1 MLCAC
6 SGEQF
11 KFDEPPQS
19 PESLATRDFS
29 ASGLSSRTT
38 GDWESKLEDFQVDE
52 AESTLKEALSLNYE
66 EARALLG
73 RLEYQRG
80 NFDAALQVFQ
90 GIDIKGLAPKMINAI
105 VERIQYRKPRSKG
118 EIVPPSVMSMHS
130 VSLLVE
136 AILLKAKSL
145 EELSQYREAAKEC
158 GIILDI
164 LESALPNGIPEGIG
178 EDCKLEE
185 MFHKALELL
194 PALWTNAGLLD
205 EAIASYRRVLI
216 RPWNLNPQKL
226 AGVQKELASILLY
239 SAVEATLPPQL
250 QLWGLASPQ
259 SNIEEAILLLLVLM
273 SKVARGEIKWD
284 GEIMD
289 HLTYALS
296 IVGQFELL
304 AEHVEQALPGIYNR
318 AERWYLLALCYTA
331 AGQNEAALNLL
342 KKVSGCSESKN
353 KPHIPSFLLGA
364 KLCSQDPMHAHEGI
378 SFARKVLDLADNHNQ
393 HFIGQVHKFLGVCHG
408 NAARISLSDSERVL
422 LHRESLNSLNNA
434 ALNRKED
441 PEVMY
446 SLGLENMLQRN
457 LGVAFENAIV
467 CTEMMAGNS
476 VKGWKLLALVV
487 SAEQRFKDAQ
497 TVVEFALDEAGRI
510 DQFELLR
517 LKAIL
522 QIAQEQP
529 KQAIET
535 YRILLSLIQ
544 AQRDNQAKNP
554 EQSHI
559 FKSEVLA
566 ERNLEL
572 AAWQDLAHIYTKI
585 GSWSD
590 AKICVDKAK
599 FMEFHS
605 PRSWHVT
612 GMLFEAQSLHK
623 EALVSFSIAL
633 SVEPDYVPS
642 IVATAEVLMKLGTQS
657 FSIARSFLMHALRL
671 DPTNHEAWL
680 NLGLISKMEGSLKQA
695 AEFFQAAHE
704 LQLSAPIQS
713 FL

>member
-11 KFDEPPQS
+11 KFDEPQQS

-29 ASGLSSRTT
+29 ASGLSSRTV
-38 GDWESKLEDFQVDE
+38 GDWESKLEDIHVDE

-80 NFDAALQVFQ
+80 NLDAALQVFQ
-90 GIDIKGLAPKMINAI
+90 GIDIKALTPKMIKAI
-105 VERIQYRKPRSKG
+105 VERIHYRKSRSKG

-130 VSLLVE
+130 VSLFVE
-136 AILLKAKSL
+136 AILLKANSL
-145 EELSQYREAAKEC
+145 EELGHHREAAKEC
-158 GIILDI
+158 RIILNI
-164 LESALPNGIPEGIG
+164 VESALPNGMPKGIG

-194 PALWTNAGLLD
+194 PALWSKAGLLD
-205 EAIASYRRVLI
+205 EAIASYRRALV
-216 RPWNLNPQKL
+216 RPCNLDPHNL
-226 AGVQKELASILLY
+226 AGVQKELASMLLY
-239 SAVEATLPPQL
+239 SAVEARHPPP
-250 QLWGLASPQ
+250 ASPQ

-273 SKVARGEIKWD
+273 SKVACGEIKWD
-284 GEIMD
+284 EEIMD

-296 IVGQFELL
+296 IVGQFD
-304 AEHVEQALPGIYNR
+304 
-318 AERWYLLALCYTA
+318 A

-342 KKVSGCSESKN
+342 KKVSGYSESKN

-364 KLCSQDPMHAHEGI
+364 KLCSQDPTHAQEGI
-378 SFARKVLDLADNHNQ
+378 NFALKVLDLADHQNQ
-393 HFIGQVHKFLGVCHG
+393 HFIGQTHKFLGICYG
-408 NAARISLSDSERVL
+408 NAARVSLSDSERFL
-422 LHRESLNSLNNA
+422 LHTESMNSLNNA
-434 ALNRKED
+434 ALNRNED

-446 SLGLENMLQRN
+446 SLGLENMVQRN
-457 LGVAFENAIV
+457 LGAAFDNAIV
-467 CTEMMAGNS
+467 CSEMIAGNT

-487 SAEQRFKDAQ
+487 SAEQRFRDAQ
-497 TVVEFALDEAGRI
+497 TVVEFALDVAGRI
-510 DQFELLR
+510 EKLELLR
-517 LKAIL
+517 LKAFL

-544 AQRDNQAKNP
+544 AQRDIQAKNP
-554 EQSHI
+554 EQTHI

-572 AAWQDLAHIYTKI
+572 AAWQDLADIYTKN
-585 GSWSD
+585 GSWGD

-599 FMEFHS
+599 LIEFHS
-605 PRSWHVT
+605 PRSWHSK
-612 GMLFEAQSLHK
+612 GMVFECQSLHK
-623 EALVSFSIAL
+623 EALVSFSVSL

-657 FSIARSFLMHALRL
+657 FPIARSFLMHALRL

-695 AEFFQAAHE
+695 AEFFQAAYE
-704 LQLSAPIQS
+704 LKLSAPILS
-713 FL
+713 AM

>member
-11 KFDEPPQS
+11 KFDEPQQS

-29 ASGLSSRTT
+29 ASGLSSRTV
-38 GDWESKLEDFQVDE
+38 GDWESKLEDIHVDE

-80 NFDAALQVFQ
+80 NLDAALQS
-90 GIDIKGLAPKMINAI
+90 
-105 VERIQYRKPRSKG
+105 RSKG

-130 VSLLVE
+130 VSLFVE
-136 AILLKAKSL
+136 AILLKANSL
-145 EELSQYREAAKEC
+145 EELGHHREAAKEC
-158 GIILDI
+158 RIILNI
-164 LESALPNGIPEGIG
+164 VESALPNGMPKGIG

-194 PALWTNAGLLD
+194 PALWSKAGLLD
-205 EAIASYRRVLI
+205 EAIASYRRALV
-216 RPWNLNPQKL
+216 RPCNLDPHNL
-226 AGVQKELASILLY
+226 AGVQKELASMLLY
-239 SAVEATLPPQL
+239 SAVEARHPPP
-250 QLWGLASPQ
+250 ASPQ

-273 SKVARGEIKWD
+273 SKVACGEIKWD
-284 GEIMD
+284 EEIMD

-304 AEHVEQALPGIYNR
+304 AEHVEQAFPGVYTR
-318 AERWYLLALCYTA
+318 AERWYLLALCYSS

-342 KKVSGCSESKN
+342 KKVSGYSESKN

-364 KLCSQDPMHAHEGI
+364 KLCSQDPTHAQEGI
-378 SFARKVLDLADNHNQ
+378 NFALKVLDLADHQNQ
-393 HFIGQVHKFLGVCHG
+393 HFIGQTHKFLGICYG
-408 NAARISLSDSERVL
+408 NAARVSLSDSERFL
-422 LHRESLNSLNNA
+422 LHTESMNSLNNA
-434 ALNRKED
+434 ALNRNED

-446 SLGLENMLQRN
+446 SLGLENMVQRN
-457 LGVAFENAIV
+457 LGAAFDNAIV
-467 CTEMMAGNS
+467 CSEMIAGNT

-487 SAEQRFKDAQ
+487 SAEQRNS
-497 TVVEFALDEAGRI
+497 
-510 DQFELLR
+510 
-517 LKAIL
+517 
-522 QIAQEQP
+522 P

-544 AQRDNQAKNP
+544 AQRDIQAKNP
-554 EQSHI
+554 EQTHI

-572 AAWQDLAHIYTKI
+572 AAWQDLADIYTKN
-585 GSWSD
+585 GSWGD

-599 FMEFHS
+599 LIEFHS
-605 PRSWHVT
+605 PRSWHSK
-612 GMLFEAQSLHK
+612 GMVFECQSLHK
-623 EALVSFSIAL
+623 EALVSFSVSL

-657 FSIARSFLMHALRL
+657 FPIARSFLMHALRL

-695 AEFFQAAHE
+695 VEFFQAAYE
-704 LQLSAPIQS
+704 LKGCQEALSCGLVVFCQLLCEALAVQT
-713 FL
+713 LWRQVVVGAGG

>member
-1 MLCAC
+1 M
-6 SGEQF
+6 
-11 KFDEPPQS
+11 
-19 PESLATRDFS
+19 
-29 ASGLSSRTT
+29 
-38 GDWESKLEDFQVDE
+38 
-52 AESTLKEALSLNYE
+52 
-66 EARALLG
+66 
-73 RLEYQRG
+73 
-80 NFDAALQVFQ
+80 
-90 GIDIKGLAPKMINAI
+90 DI
-105 VERIQYRKPRSKG
+105 V
-118 EIVPPSVMSMHS
+118 
-130 VSLLVE
+130 
-136 AILLKAKSL
+136 
-145 EELSQYREAAKEC
+145 
-158 GIILDI
+158 
-164 LESALPNGIPEGIG
+164 ESALPNGIPEGIG

-194 PALWTNAGLLD
+194 PALWTKAGLLD
-205 EAIASYRRVLI
+205 QAIASYRRVLI

-226 AGVQKELASILLY
+226 AGVQKELASMLLY

-273 SKVARGEIKWD
+273 SKVACGEIKRD
-284 GEIMD
+284 EEIMD

-318 AERWYLLALCYTA
+318 AERWYLLALCYSA

-364 KLCSQDPMHAHEGI
+364 KLCSQDSKHAHEGI
-378 SFARKVLDLADNHNQ
+378 NFARKVLDLADHQNQ
-393 HFIGQVHKFLGVCHG
+393 HFIGQAHMFLGVCHG

-422 LHRESLNSLNNA
+422 LHKESLNSLNNA

-457 LGVAFENAIV
+457 LGAAFENAIV

-487 SAEQRFKDAQ
+487 SAEQRFRDAQ
-497 TVVEFALDEAGRI
+497 TVVEIALDEAGRI

-544 AQRDNQAKNP
+544 AQRDSQAKNP
-554 EQSHI
+554 EQAHI
-559 FKSEVLA
+559 FNSEVCL
-566 ERNLEL
+566 L
-572 AAWQDLAHIYTKI
+572 
-585 GSWSD
+585 
-590 AKICVDKAK
+590 
-599 FMEFHS
+599 M
-605 PRSWHVT
+605 
-612 GMLFEAQSLHK
+612 
-623 EALVSFSIAL
+623 SFVISHL
-633 SVEPDYVPS
+633 SS
-642 IVATAEVLMKLGTQS
+642 IVMSQV
-657 FSIARSFLMHALRL
+657 
-671 DPTNHEAWL
+671 
-680 NLGLISKMEGSLKQA
+680 
-695 AEFFQAAHE
+695 
-704 LQLSAPIQS
+704 
-713 FL
+713 

>member
-118 EIVPPSVMSMHS
+118 EIVPPSAMSMHS

-476 VKGWKLLALVV
+476 VK
-487 SAEQRFKDAQ
+487 
-497 TVVEFALDEAGRI
+497 
-510 DQFELLR
+510 R
-517 LKAIL
+517 LEVTGPCSFCRAT
-522 QIAQEQP
+522 EQP

-642 IVATAEVLMKLGTQS
+642 IVATAETYLDKGTLAKRLMPGAYSTHSLV
-657 FSIARSFLMHALRL
+657 I
-671 DPTNHEAWL
+671 DPC
-680 NLGLISKMEGSLKQA
+680 G
-695 AEFFQAAHE
+695 
-704 LQLSAPIQS
+704 
-713 FL
+713 

>member
-11 KFDEPPQS
+11 KFDEPQQS

-29 ASGLSSRTT
+29 ASGLSSRTV
-38 GDWESKLEDFQVDE
+38 GDWESKLEDIHVDE

-80 NFDAALQVFQ
+80 NLDAALQVFQ
-90 GIDIKGLAPKMINAI
+90 GIDIKALTPKMIKAI
-105 VERIQYRKPRSKG
+105 VERIHYRKSRSK
-118 EIVPPSVMSMHS
+118 
-130 VSLLVE
+130 
-136 AILLKAKSL
+136 
-145 EELSQYREAAKEC
+145 EAAKEC
-158 GIILDI
+158 RIILNI
-164 LESALPNGIPEGIG
+164 VESSLPNGMPEGIG

-194 PALWTNAGLLD
+194 PALWSKAGLLD
-205 EAIASYRRVLI
+205 ESYCFL
-216 RPWNLNPQKL
+216 P
-226 AGVQKELASILLY
+226 
-239 SAVEATLPPQL
+239 AVEARHPLP
-250 QLWGLASPQ
+250 ASPQ

-273 SKVARGEIKWD
+273 SKVACGEIKWD
-284 GEIMD
+284 EEIMD

-304 AEHVEQALPGIYNR
+304 AEHVEQALPGVYTR
-318 AERWYLLALCYTA
+318 AERWYLLALCYSA
-331 AGQNEAALNLL
+331 A
-342 KKVSGCSESKN
+342 
-353 KPHIPSFLLGA
+353 A
-364 KLCSQDPMHAHEGI
+364 KLCSQDPTHAQEGI
-378 SFARKVLDLADNHNQ
+378 NFARKVLDLADHQNQ
-393 HFIGQVHKFLGVCHG
+393 HFIGQMHKFLGICYG
-408 NAARISLSDSERVL
+408 NAARVSLSDSERFL
-422 LHRESLNSLNNA
+422 LHKESMNSLNNA
-434 ALNRKED
+434 ALNRNED

-446 SLGLENMLQRN
+446 SLGRENMVQRN
-457 LGVAFENAIV
+457 LGAAFDNAIV
-467 CTEMMAGNS
+467 CSEMMAGNT

-487 SAEQRFKDAQ
+487 SAEQRFRDAQ
-497 TVVEFALDEAGRI
+497 TVVEFALDVAGRI
-510 DQFELLR
+510 EKLELLR
-517 LKAIL
+517 LKAFL

-544 AQRDNQAKNP
+544 AQRDIQAKNP
-554 EQSHI
+554 EQTHI

-572 AAWQDLAHIYTKI
+572 AAWQDLADIYTKI
-585 GSWSD
+585 GSWGD

-599 FMEFHS
+599 LIEFHS
-605 PRSWHVT
+605 PRSWHST
-612 GMLFEAQSLHK
+612 GMLFECQSLHK
-623 EALVSFSIAL
+623 EALVSFSVSL

-657 FSIARSFLMHALRL
+657 FPIARSFLMHALRL

-695 AEFFQAAHE
+695 AEFFQPAYE
-704 LQLSAPIQS
+704 LKLSAPILS
-713 FL
+713 AM

>member
-118 EIVPPSVMSMHS
+118 EIVPPSAMSMHS

-273 SKVARGEIKWD
+273 SK
-284 GEIMD
+284 
-289 HLTYALS
+289 
-296 IVGQFELL
+296 
-304 AEHVEQALPGIYNR
+304 ALPGIYNR

-633 SVEPDYVPS
+633 SVVPDYVPS

-680 NLGLISKMEGSLKQA
+680 NLGLISKMEGSLKPSGRI
-695 AEFFQAAHE
+695 F
-704 LQLSAPIQS
+704 SS
-713 FL
+713 GT